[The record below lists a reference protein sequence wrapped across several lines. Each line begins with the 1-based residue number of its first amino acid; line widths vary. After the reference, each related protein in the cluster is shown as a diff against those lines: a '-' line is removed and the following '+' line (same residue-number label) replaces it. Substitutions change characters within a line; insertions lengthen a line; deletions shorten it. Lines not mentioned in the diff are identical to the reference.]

1 MANKYNIYDT
11 AVTVLGVGFTL
22 ENFQTILGIIIGL
35 LTLTNILIKMGFRIK
50 DAIEKKKYEEISKII
65 DDGIEDIKEV
75 KDNAKNK

>member
-1 MANKYNIYDT
+1 MANKYNIYDA
-11 AVTVLGVGFTL
+11 AVTVLGIGFTA

-35 LTLTNILIKMGFRIK
+35 LTLTNILIKMFFRIK
-50 DAIEKKKYEEISKII
+50 DAIEKKRYEEISKII